1 MQRSPIIRFAR
12 DQAGAT
18 AATYALSLSALIV
31 IAGVGFDYGRLAAMD
46 SELQNGADQAALAGA
61 TQLDGNANACQRAAT
76 QAINLVTNKTIVAN
90 SANTITIANEAA
102 CDATGNVR
110 FYQDKNGATAATTDA
125 NARFISVLVDAR
137 TANYAFTPITGLLIG
152 SSQAAA
158 MAGLGSSICKVPP
171 VFMCNPKQS
180 SDPTFTT
187 ADYIGKGIRLTVNDG
202 GAPYGSGQFGYLQ
215 NNGGN
220 GVPAIKEALGRVDPP
235 GDCIS
240 VDSIQT
246 KTGAQVTVLD
256 ALNTRF
262 DLYTGDINATC
273 NADGSLC
280 PPSDNSRKDVVHKG
294 GTNNCAFTN
303 GNGNGWQVSTNPYIA
318 PTTSGVARNMT
329 AGEMANLSPMG
340 YPRDLCHAWSATG
353 NCGDG
358 RVGSGA
364 WDRAAYFKSNPNAYG
379 TGTFDYTTALGT
391 ATPSRYQVY
400 RYEAANSGTRLVNEG
415 GTGGGSSGGASS
427 GGGGGATGT
436 SRPKPYCRTPGIP
449 VGTAQIDRRVLSVAI
464 VNCDGANLNN
474 PVQPIKFVDVFLTEP
489 AVRRSTGGG
498 TLITEGSDVYIEVV
512 GATTLGGGTSAA
524 QLVRRDVP
532 YLVK

>member
-1 MQRSPIIRFAR
+1 MQPSPITAFVKDER
-12 DQAGAT
+12 GAT
-18 AATYALSLSALIV
+18 AATYALSLTALIL

-61 TQLDGNANACQRAAT
+61 TQLDGNAGACARAAAR
-76 QAINLVTNKTIVAN
+76 AIDLVTNRTIVAN

-110 FYQDKNGATAATTDA
+110 FYSNKTGTAATSDA
-125 NARFISVLVDAR
+125 NARFISVQVDSR
-137 TANYAFTPITGLLIG
+137 SVDYAFTPFAGLLIG

-180 SDPTFTT
+180 SDPTFTV
-187 ADYIGKGIRLTVNDG
+187 ANYIGKGIRLTVNDG

-215 NNGGN
+215 NNAGS
-220 GVPAIKEALGRVDPP
+220 GVPPIMQSLGQVNPP

-240 VDSIQT
+240 VDSVQT
-246 KTGAQVTVLD
+246 KPGANISVLD

-262 DLYTGDINATC
+262 DLYAGNVTATC

-280 PPSDNSRKDVVHKG
+280 PPSDNSRKDLVHKG
-294 GTNNCAFTN
+294 GANNCAFTN
-303 GNGNGWQVSTNPYIA
+303 GGGNGWQVATNPYIA
-318 PTTSGVARNMT
+318 PTTSGVARYMT
-329 AGEMANLSPMG
+329 TGEMTSANLSPMG
-340 YPRDLCHAWSATG
+340 YPRDLCHAWSPTG

-358 RVGSGA
+358 RVGSGD

-379 TGTFDYTTALGT
+379 TGSFDYTTALGT

-400 RYEAANSGTRLVNEG
+400 RYEAANAGTRLVNE
-415 GTGGGSSGGASS
+415 SA
-427 GGGGGATGT
+427 GGGGGGGGGPPAT
-436 SRPKPYCRTPGIP
+436 SRPRPYCRMPGIP

-464 VNCDGANLNN
+464 VNCDGANLSN
-474 PVQPIKFVDVFLTEP
+474 PIQPLKFIDVFLTEP

-498 TLITEGSDVYIEVV
+498 TLITEGSDVYVEVV

-532 YLVK
+532 YLVN